1 MKAFVMAAGSGTRLR
16 PLTLQMPKPM
26 VPIANKPVIEHTI
39 ENLAK
44 HDFTDAV
51 LNLHLFPE
59 TIKNHLGNGKK
70 YGISLHYSLE
80 KKLMGTAGGLKKVEQ
95 YFDDTFVVMSG
106 DGLTNINLMKALSF
120 HKAKKAL
127 ATIVLKDLDSR
138 FDYGI
143 TFTNKNGSISKF
155 VEKPSWGEV
164 FASTVNTG
172 IYIIEPKIFEYIPKN
187 KVFDFAKDLWPLLL
201 KKKLPI
207 FGYKTNEYW
216 ADVGNIKEYR
226 KAANDVLKQSIRV
239 NMPAP
244 QVKRHIWIGKN
255 TTIDK
260 TAKIIAPCIIGNFC
274 IIEKNATVGPCTTIG
289 NNSKVSMGSKVS
301 ESILWNNAFV
311 GKNVK
316 LDNCIVGNGAKV
328 SNGISIYEGT
338 VLNL

>member
-1 MKAFVMAAGSGTRLR
+1 MKAFVMAAGAGTRLR
-16 PLTLQMPKPM
+16 PLTLQIPKPM

-44 HDFTDAV
+44 HGFTDAV

-59 TIKNHLGNGKK
+59 TIKNYLGNGKK
-70 YGISLHYSLE
+70 YGINLHYSLE

-95 YFDDTFVVMSG
+95 YFNDTFVVMSG
-106 DGLTNINLMKALSF
+106 DGLTDINLIKAISF

-127 ATIVLKDLDSR
+127 ATIVLKDVDSR

-143 TFTNKNGSISKF
+143 IFTNKNGRISKF
-155 VEKPSWGEV
+155 VEKPSWSEV

-172 IYIIEPKIFEYIPKN
+172 IYIIEPKVFEYIPKN

-207 FGYKTNEYW
+207 FGYETNEYW
-216 ADVGNIKEYR
+216 ADVGNMKEYR
-226 KAANDVLKQSIRV
+226 KAANDALEQNICI
-239 NMPAP
+239 NMPVP
-244 QVKRHIWIGKN
+244 QVKKHIWIGKN
-255 TTIDK
+255 TKIDK

-274 IIEKNATVGPCTTIG
+274 TIEKNATVGPCTTIG

-301 ESILWNNAFV
+301 NSILWDNTFIC
-311 GKNVK
+311 KNVI
-316 LDNCIVGNGAKV
+316 LNSCVVGSKAKV
-328 SNGISIYEGT
+328 SDGILIYEGT
-338 VLNL
+338 ILNH